1 MAKLSGKLSVL
12 MPAYNEETIIYANA
26 LEATRQ
32 ISPLA
37 DDYELLVIDD
47 GSSDRT
53 KAEIER
59 AAAENPK
66 IRCIS
71 YQPNQGKGGALREGT
86 AHAGGFAMPTWT
98 LRPNSWRILSTA
110 YSGKMLMLSLAAR
123 CTRNLRSITRPSGAC
138 TAGVIIFCC

>member
-12 MPAYNEETIIYANA
+12 MPAYNEETIIYENA
-26 LEATRQ
+26 LEAARQ

-59 AAAENPK
+59 AAPR
-66 IRCIS
+66 IRRFAASATSPTRAKAVHCGKA
-71 YQPNQGKGGALREGT
+71 QPTPRVTILLSV
-86 AHAGGFAMPTWT
+86 MPIW
-98 LRPNSWRILSTA
+98 I
-110 YSGKMLMLSLAAR
+110 
-123 CTRNLRSITRPSGAC
+123 
-138 TAGVIIFCC
+138 

>member
-12 MPAYNEETIIYANA
+12 MPAYNEEAIIYENA
-26 LEATRQ
+26 LEAARQ
-32 ISPLA
+32 ICPLA

-53 KAEIER
+53 QAEIER

-86 AHAGGFAMPTWT
+86 ADVYKRQVPGSFVPFLLSMPIVY
-98 LRPNSWRILSTA
+98 RPIV
-110 YSGKMLMLSLAAR
+110 K
-123 CTRNLRSITRPSGAC
+123 
-138 TAGVIIFCC
+138 

>member
-12 MPAYNEETIIYANA
+12 MPAYNEEAIIYENA
-26 LEATRQ
+26 LEAARQ
-32 ISPLA
+32 ICPLA

-71 YQPNQGKGGALREGT
+71 YPAQPGQGR
-86 AHAGGFAMPTWT
+86 
-98 LRPNSWRILSTA
+98 R
-110 YSGKMLMLSLAAR
+110 AAR
-123 CTRNLRSITRPSGAC
+123 GHGPRHG
-138 TAGVIIFCC
+138 

>member
-26 LEATRQ
+26 LEAARQ

-71 YQPNQGKGGALREGT
+71 YQPNLARA
-86 AHAGGFAMPTWT
+86 AHCARARPTPRVTILLSVMPIW
-98 LRPNSWRILSTA
+98 I
-110 YSGKMLMLSLAAR
+110 
-123 CTRNLRSITRPSGAC
+123 
-138 TAGVIIFCC
+138 

>member
-26 LEATRQ
+26 LEAARQ

-59 AAAENPK
+59 RSRESEDSLHQLPAQPGQRRCAAGRHSP
-66 IRCIS
+66 RH
-71 YQPNQGKGGALREGT
+71 G
-86 AHAGGFAMPTWT
+86 
-98 LRPNSWRILSTA
+98 
-110 YSGKMLMLSLAAR
+110 
-123 CTRNLRSITRPSGAC
+123 
-138 TAGVIIFCC
+138 

>member
-12 MPAYNEETIIYANA
+12 MPAYNEEAIIYENA
-26 LEATRQ
+26 LEAARQ
-32 ISPLA
+32 ICPLA

-66 IRCIS
+66 ICCIS
-71 YQPNQGKGGALREGT
+71 YQPNQGNGGACGKAQPTPRVTILLSV
-86 AHAGGFAMPTWT
+86 MPIW
-98 LRPNSWRILSTA
+98 I
-110 YSGKMLMLSLAAR
+110 
-123 CTRNLRSITRPSGAC
+123 
-138 TAGVIIFCC
+138 